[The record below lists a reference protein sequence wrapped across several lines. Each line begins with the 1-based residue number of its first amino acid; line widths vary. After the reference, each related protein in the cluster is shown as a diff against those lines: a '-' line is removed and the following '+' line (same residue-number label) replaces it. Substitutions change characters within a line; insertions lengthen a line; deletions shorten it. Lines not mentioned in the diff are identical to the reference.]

1 MENVQENVDVKI
13 EVTLELIKNI
23 RNVIEVSNQRI
34 SWKTEE
40 LLPVGLLIKQ
50 IDDIIK
56 ENEKKD

>member
-40 LLPVGLLIKQ
+40 LLPVGFLIKQ